1 MSYKLR
7 ISEDAEKEWAS
18 LDSSIQEQFKKKLK
32 ERLETPRVVK
42 DQLSG
47 MPDCYKIKLRSAG
60 FRLVYRVY
68 DDEVE
73 ILIIAV
79 GKREKNKVYKA
90 AIKRI

>member
-18 LDSSIQEQFKKKLK
+18 LDKPIREQFKKKLK
-32 ERLETPRVVK
+32 ERMDAPRVEK
-42 DQLSG
+42 DKLSG
-47 MPDCYKIKLRSAG
+47 IKNCYKIKLRGAG
-60 FRLVYRVY
+60 FRLVYRVH

-79 GKREKNKVYKA
+79 GKRERNSVYKNA
-90 AIKRI
+90 AKRI